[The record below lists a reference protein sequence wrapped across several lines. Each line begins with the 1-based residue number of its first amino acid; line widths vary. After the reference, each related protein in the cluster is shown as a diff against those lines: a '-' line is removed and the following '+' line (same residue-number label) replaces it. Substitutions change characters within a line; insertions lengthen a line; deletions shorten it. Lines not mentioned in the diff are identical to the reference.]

1 MNTTVK
7 NEKIQELIKAGDIE
21 SCLNLIAEATDQ
33 DLADSLFL
41 QLANE
46 IERASGNFEK
56 ALAYAELLDKHYP
69 LRPLGSARVAED
81 LLALGN
87 KKEAYETIK
96 KGIAKHPESP
106 LILQVAALVAREN
119 NEFTESV
126 NFSKRLI
133 GLQPNR
139 PLGFHNAA
147 KALLKLKKFSECL
160 AIIKQGVI
168 RNPKNLLLLQLGI
181 EAARALDNQK
191 DISRFANQL
200 IEHHPEEITGFT
212 CMAQAYLQGG
222 EIICAS
228 QIIQQGLQIH
238 PENILLLQLGIEASR
253 QQRKFI
259 DSLTYS
265 KKLITLHPDDPS
277 GYLTHSQNLVELGR
291 EENALQAIQEG
302 LQNHPEN
309 LLLLQQGVK
318 ESRKQQ
324 KFNESLAYSE
334 KIITLYPS
342 ELSGYLTHTQNLIS
356 LGREREA
363 LQTISEGIN
372 NLRHD
377 DQQNAL
383 LIQLGIEAA
392 RACNDNASAIKFGE
406 MLVSTAPSEQVGYNN
421 LARDL
426 IEAGNIKKAESVI
439 NSFCKIDP
447 KKEESIEFAREFYRA
462 TGNREKALILSKKL
476 CNLFG
481 ETEKNLLEEASDLFA
496 LGHGKRSRIQ
506 QISKLI
512 SRSNDIATVSNFL
525 EKKHSK
531 GTLISHEIRS
541 NLNEFNIFSHFNG
554 DFNPTDLA
562 AGAADTKKK
571 MILCVIHTGK
581 CAGESI
587 IKTLQ
592 ACTDPQET
600 RICEFHVFDADIAI
614 NQALKTTKDS
624 NQIHWIVLTRDP
636 LTRWISAFNWD
647 QHIFFFNTHL
657 FGHKSYKKL
666 FHQYKNA
673 RQLVRGLMRDQ
684 QSAFTL
690 SRYEHLA
697 CGQMH
702 MGQAWYLKER
712 SIDDLPRNR
721 TSIIRTEH
729 IDKDFE
735 KCIVSIKK
743 QFQNNKINSN
753 IKVEHTKNA
762 YHLRY
767 PAFTFTKKIDLKPQE
782 VRFLKNFL
790 FQDYML
796 HEFLIKHHSNDSN

>member
-1 MNTTVK
+1 MNTKTK
-7 NEKIQELIKAGDIE
+7 NEKIQALIKSGDIE
-21 SCLNLIAEATDQ
+21 SCLNLIAKATDQ

-41 QLANE
+41 QLAND

-56 ALAYAELLDKHYP
+56 ALAYAELLDQHYP
-69 LRPLGSARVAED
+69 LRPLGSARAAED
-81 LLALGN
+81 LLALGQ
-87 KKEAYETIK
+87 KKKAYETIK

-119 NEFTESV
+119 NEFAESV

-133 GLQPNR
+133 ELQPNR

-147 KALLKLKKFSECL
+147 KGLLQLKKFSECL
-160 AIIKQGVI
+160 EIIKQGI
-168 RNPKNLLLLQLGI
+168 TRNPQNLLLLQLGI
-181 EAARALDNQK
+181 ETARALDNQK

-200 IEHHPEEITGFT
+200 IEHHPEETTGFT
-212 CMAQAYLQGG
+212 CMAQVYLQGS
-222 EIICAS
+222 ENNCAS
-228 QIIQQGLQIH
+228 EIIQQGLLIH
-238 PENILLLQLGIEASR
+238 PENILLLQQGIEASR

-259 DSLTYS
+259 ESLTYS
-265 KKLITLHPDDPS
+265 EKLIALHPDDPS
-277 GYLTHSQNLVELGR
+277 GYLTHSQNFIDLGR
-291 EENALQAIQEG
+291 EEDALQVIQEG

-324 KFNESLAYSE
+324 KFNQSLTYSE

-342 ELSGYLTHTQNLIS
+342 EASGYLTHTQNLIN
-356 LGREREA
+356 LGRERDA
-363 LQTISEGIN
+363 LQTISEGIK

-377 DQQNAL
+377 TQQNAL
-383 LIQLGIEAA
+383 LIQLGIEAS
-392 RACNDNASAIKFGE
+392 RACNDTASAIEFGE
-406 MLVSTAPSEQVGYNN
+406 MLVSTAPTEQVGYNN

-426 IEAGNIKKAESVI
+426 IESGNIKKAENVI
-439 NSFCKIDP
+439 NTLCKINP
-447 KKEESIEFAREFYRA
+447 KKEESIAFAREFYR
-462 TGNREKALILSKKL
+462 TIGNREKALILSKKL

-496 LGHGKRSRIQ
+496 LGYGERSRIE

-512 SRSNDIATVSNFL
+512 SRSNDITTIYNFL
-525 EKKHSK
+525 EKRHNK
-531 GTLISHEIRS
+531 GGLISHEIRS

-562 AGAADTKKK
+562 EDEANTEKK

-600 RICEFHVFDADIAI
+600 RICEFHIFDADIAI
-614 NQALKTTKDS
+614 TQALKTTKHS
-624 NQIHWIVLTRDP
+624 NRIHWIVLTRDP

-647 QHIFFFNTHL
+647 QHIFFFNTYL
-657 FGHKSYKKL
+657 FGHKSYRKL

-684 QSAFTL
+684 KSAFAL

-697 CGQMH
+697 CGQMQ

-729 IDKDFE
+729 IDKDFK
-735 KCIVSIKK
+735 KCIDSIKK
-743 QFQNNKINSN
+743 QFQNIKINN
-753 IKVEHTKNA
+753 AKVEHTKSA

-767 PAFTFTKKIDLKPQE
+767 PAFTFTKKTDLNPKEAQ
-782 VRFLKNFL
+782 FLKDFL
-790 FQDYML
+790 RKDYRT
-796 HEFLIKHHSNDSN
+796 HELLIKQHLSDSK